1 MKTLTITLHDTDNC
15 GSSLQAYALQ
25 HFLIKNNVENEIID
39 YIPEYTKNNGN
50 IIKFVLR
57 RIIYYKSSK
66 EKYIKFQAFK
76 HKYLK
81 VTSRRYTLFSELK
94 DAHLKA
100 DCFIAGSDQLWNNMY
115 QCGND
120 PAFYLEFAESPKIAY
135 AVSMGRNIVPDDNRN
150 QVIKYAQ
157 KFQWISFREQISVK
171 QFKDYMNCPVD
182 YVCDPVLLNPVTDYD
197 LIKSKPIFHE
207 PYILVYIAQAIN
219 RNLIDDLILNAKNM
233 YLGKVVMIGTYRNK
247 CNCDIHI
254 KNTSPEEFLSLIS
267 NAQFVISNSFHAT
280 VFSMLYKRQFM
291 TIIPPQNG
299 ERIKM
304 ILDIAGIPENAVYNE
319 AKIHQISS
327 DEYLTV
333 EKNLYNFSSVSQ
345 NLIKK
350 YLSKISEMN
359 R

>member
-1 MKTLTITLHDTDNC
+1 
-15 GSSLQAYALQ
+15 
-25 HFLIKNNVENEIID
+25 
-39 YIPEYTKNNGN
+39 
-50 IIKFVLR
+50 
-57 RIIYYKSSK
+57 
-66 EKYIKFQAFK
+66 
-76 HKYLK
+76 
-81 VTSRRYTLFSELK
+81 
-94 DAHLKA
+94 
-100 DCFIAGSDQLWNNMY
+100 
-115 QCGND
+115 
-120 PAFYLEFAESPKIAY
+120 
-135 AVSMGRNIVPDDNRN
+135 
-150 QVIKYAQ
+150 
-157 KFQWISFREQISVK
+157 
-171 QFKDYMNCPVD
+171 
-182 YVCDPVLLNPVTDYD
+182 
-197 LIKSKPIFHE
+197 
-207 PYILVYIAQAIN
+207 
-219 RNLIDDLILNAKNM
+219 
-233 YLGKVVMIGTYRNK
+233 MIGTYRNK

-304 ILDIAGIPENAVYNE
+304 ILDIAGIPENAIYNE